1 MAAPL
6 VVLLDNYDSFT
17 YNLYD
22 YLLQIGVKCVVLRND
37 EADVAQLAAL
47 RPHAIVLSPGPGRPA
62 QAGILNQSI
71 AHFYTQIPILG
82 ICLGHQ
88 AIGEFFGAEL
98 HHAHTP
104 MHGKTSLCYHA
115 QHAIFSGLPQ
125 PFIAMRYHSLL
136 LKNPPSTLQTIA
148 HTATNEI
155 MAIAH
160 TSLPIVGLQFHPES
174 ILTKNGIKMLQNWK
188 KYFL

>member
-88 AIGEFFGAEL
+88 AIGQMFGGRVIRAQQV
-98 HHAHTP
+98 
-104 MHGKTSLCYHA
+104 MHGKTSTLAHDGSGVFA
-115 QHAIFSGLPQ
+115 GLPQ
-125 PFIAMRYHSLL
+125 DFAVTRYHSL
-136 LKNPPSTLQTIA
+136 IVEEA
-148 HTATNEI
+148 
-155 MAIAH
+155 
-160 TSLPIVGLQFHPES
+160 SLPTVLAVNARTSDGTITQREQWGFP
-174 ILTKNGIKMLQNWK
+174 GG
-188 KYFL
+188 